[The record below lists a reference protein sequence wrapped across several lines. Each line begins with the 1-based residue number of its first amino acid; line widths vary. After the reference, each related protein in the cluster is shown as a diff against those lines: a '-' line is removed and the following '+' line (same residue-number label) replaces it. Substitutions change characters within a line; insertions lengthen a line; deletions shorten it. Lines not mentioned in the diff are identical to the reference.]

1 MSEAAAPAMDTR
13 LMNVTAA
20 ALVGVFVLLGLV
32 SAARWVAQLPGFDIQ
47 RITVHG
53 DVAHNNIPSMRANVL
68 PRMQGTFFTVNLTA
82 IRESYESMPWVRKA
96 VVRRDF
102 PNRLRVEL
110 QEHQPVAYW
119 GAEGDSR
126 MLNSFGEVFDANIDE
141 VEPNTLPR
149 LTGPTGSGPQV
160 WDMYQTLLAPLSRVG
175 MELVQVELS
184 ARGNWRIA
192 LESGARLEL
201 GGADKAA
208 VLQRTERFLQTL
220 PAVAQRY
227 GRNPGSLEY
236 ADLRYEQAYALR
248 LRNVTTLAMAKPK

>member
-1 MSEAAAPAMDTR
+1 MNETVQPGMDIR
-13 LMNVTAA
+13 LMNATAA
-20 ALVGVFVLLGLV
+20 LLLAVFVLLALV
-32 SAARWVAQLPGFDIQ
+32 SATRWVARQPVFDIHGISV
-47 RITVHG
+47 RG

-68 PRMQGTFFTVNLTA
+68 PQVRGTFFTLDLPA
-82 IRESYESMPWVRKA
+82 IRQAYESMPWVRHA

-141 VEPNTLPR
+141 VESNTLPR
-149 LTGPTGSGPQV
+149 LAGPAGQGPQV
-160 WDMYQTLLAPLSRVG
+160 WDMYQTLLAPLDRAG

-184 ARGNWRIA
+184 ARGNWRIG

-201 GGADKAA
+201 GSGDKAT

-220 PAVAQRY
+220 PAVTQRY
-227 GRNPGSLEY
+227 GRNTSTLEY

-248 LRNVTTLAMAKPK
+248 LRGVTTLALATPK

>member
-1 MSEAAAPAMDTR
+1 MTEPTPMAMDIR
-13 LMNVTAA
+13 LMNMAA
-20 ALVGVFVLLGLV
+20 ALLLGAFVLLALV
-32 SAARWVAQLPGFDIQ
+32 SATRWVARQATFDIQ
-47 RITVHG
+47 GISVRG

-68 PRMQGTFFTVNLTA
+68 PQVRGTFFTLDLPA
-82 IRESYESMPWVRKA
+82 IRKAYESMPWVRQA

-126 MLNSFGEVFDANIDE
+126 MLNSYGEVFDANIDE

-149 LTGPTGSGPQV
+149 LAGPAGLGPQV
-160 WDMYQTLLAPLSRVG
+160 WDMYQTLLAPLNRVG

-184 ARGNWRIA
+184 ARGNWRIG

-201 GGADKAA
+201 GSGDRAA

-220 PAVAQRY
+220 PAVTQRY
-227 GRNPGSLEY
+227 GRNTGTLEY

-248 LRNVTTLAMAKPK
+248 LRGVTTLALAAPK

>member
-1 MSEAAAPAMDTR
+1 MSETTQPAMDIR
-13 LMNVTAA
+13 LMNLAA
-20 ALVGVFVLLGLV
+20 ALLLGVFVLLALV
-32 SAARWVAQLPGFDIQ
+32 SATRWVALQPSFDIQ
-47 RITVHG
+47 GISVRG
-53 DVAHNNIPSMRANVL
+53 DLAHNNIPSMRANVL
-68 PRMQGTFFTVNLTA
+68 PQVRGTFFTLDLPS
-82 IRESYESMPWVRKA
+82 IREAYESMPWVRQA
-96 VVRRDF
+96 VVRREF

-119 GAEGDSR
+119 GAEGESR

-149 LTGPTGSGPQV
+149 LAGPAGQGLQV
-160 WDMYQTLLAPLSRVG
+160 WDMYQTLLAPLNRVG

-184 ARGNWRIA
+184 ARGNWRIG

-201 GGADKAA
+201 GSGDKTA

-220 PAVAQRY
+220 PAVTQRY
-227 GRNPGSLEY
+227 GRNAGTLEY

-248 LRNVTTLAMAKPK
+248 LRGVTTLALAEPK